1 MRIVSI
7 SWWDVK
13 CKPKPRF
20 VANAPPTPAC
30 ALPHTERD
38 FSRFHIELKSG
49 SNLLCL
55 LRGASITIFLLTLDG
70 YLWQISPLH
79 LEGNYYGLD
88 RKTIAE

>member
-1 MRIVSI
+1 MHRAHP
-7 SWWDVK
+7 
-13 CKPKPRF
+13 CLC
-20 VANAPPTPAC
+20 VAAYR
-30 ALPHTERD
+30 EG

-79 LEGNYYGLD
+79 LEGNDYGLD
-88 RKTIAE
+88 RKTITE